1 MKNILSSL
9 TQDEKSRI
17 LEMHKSATSKQYL
30 SEQTPQPGTA
40 TQPTAAPQ
48 TGTTQTNKTLDR
60 LNQIM
65 GTSLPQ
71 NVSNED
77 VIKAYRTYLGTNI
90 NDMVGKTIVVFNNLS
105 KQPNVPVI
113 GATIQ
118 SEIKVGS
125 VYFNGNNKIW
135 IWNTPI
141 YTNFDESK
149 QDDGFTVTDDIGN
162 AIRKG
167 VSLSTKQDG
176 DITDLRTLSYVK
188 PRLKPNAGT
197 FGMFA
202 IDQSQYSNCVTMTYP
217 SITYTGFFTITPF
230 ISGQGAQLSST
241 ISIIPSTK
249 VPSKQ

>member
-30 SEQTPQPGTA
+30 SEQTPQPSTA

-71 NVSNED
+71 NARNED
-77 VIKAYRTYLGTNI
+77 VINAYRTYLGSNI
-90 NDMVGKTIVVFNNLS
+90 NDMVGKTIVVFNDAA
-105 KQPNVPVI
+105 KQTNPSI
-113 GATIQ
+113 LGSTIQ
-118 SEIKVGS
+118 SEFKVGS
-125 VYFNGNNKIW
+125 AYFNGIGTIW
-135 IWNTPI
+135 VWSTPI

-149 QDDGFTVTDDIGN
+149 QDDKFTVTDGVN
-162 AIRKG
+162 AITRG
-167 VSLSTKQDG
+167 VSLFT
-176 DITDLRTLSYVK
+176 LRSGEVTNLENLGYVK
-188 PRLKPNAGT
+188 QRLYPNSGT
-197 FGMFA
+197 FGMVA
-202 IDQSQYSNCVTMTYP
+202 KDQTPYSSWVIRKDGTTN
-217 SITYTGFFTITPF
+217 TGFFTITPF
-230 ISGQGAQLSST
+230 ISGQGPQLSST